1 MLVPDTHGS
10 TAARPRRPSGRG
22 EIPLDGAGRDVAVRC
37 APHDRTAPQDDD
49 LWGFVPHAGASGD
62 ELRQGP
68 LRPDVH
74 EIRLR
79 VGLCR
84 QERIDLIQG
93 RNARRSGRAV
103 LVQDR
108 RRGLKQR
115 VYIPLGQ
122 NSLHRTS
129 MRRVLHS
136 IAARWAFPH
145 RAGPSLRRGYDGC
158 PSLAD

>member
-1 MLVPDTHGS
+1 MLLPNTQGS
-10 TAARPRRPSGRG
+10 TAAQPRRPSGRG

-37 APHDRTAPQDDD
+37 APHDRTVPQDDD
-49 LWGFVPHAGASGD
+49 LWGFVPHAGSSGD

-79 VGLCR
+79 VGMCR
-84 QERIDLIQG
+84 QERFDLIQG

-115 VYIPLGQ
+115 LYVLLRQ
-122 NSLHRTS
+122 HSLHRTS
-129 MRRVLHS
+129 ARRVRRS
-136 IAARWAFPH
+136 IAA
-145 RAGPSLRRGYDGC
+145 
-158 PSLAD
+158 

>member
-1 MLVPDTHGS
+1 MLLPNTHGS
-10 TAARPRRPSGRG
+10 TAAQPRRPSGRG

-37 APHDRTAPQDDD
+37 APHDRTVPQDDD
-49 LWGFVPHAGASGD
+49 LWGFVPHAGSSGD

-79 VGLCR
+79 VGMCR
-84 QERIDLIQG
+84 QERFDLIQG

-115 VYIPLGQ
+115 VYVLLGQ
-122 NSLHRTS
+122 QSLHRTS
-129 MRRVLHS
+129 ARRVPRS
-136 IAARWAFPH
+136 IAA
-145 RAGPSLRRGYDGC
+145 
-158 PSLAD
+158 